1 MTSPSGDPTRVV
13 WRRCL
18 AKTVDLLLVALVVV
32 AVLLVAGDVTK
43 LPNGCP
49 SPTPA
54 GRSCFAYHSTGY
66 LIRNRAL
73 GWCLLTLVVTA
84 VLVFVVPGAIAGSS
98 LGKALFGIR
107 VVRAD
112 GTTPGALR
120 SLARAAAW
128 LVDGLALLL
137 PVGLWLII
145 FTPGHRRV
153 GDYVAGTYVVR
164 RADTGRAVSHPR
176 PAWPWPRR
184 QRRASGAGASAVRW
198 SRDARRLSHLHG

>member
-13 WRRCL
+13 GRRCL
-18 AKTVDLLLVALVVV
+18 AKTVDLLLVALVLV

-49 SPTPA
+49 SPVPA
-54 GRSCFAYHSTGY
+54 GRSCIAYHSTGY

-73 GWCLLTLVVTA
+73 GWCLLTLVLTV
-84 VLVFVVPGAIAGSS
+84 VLAFVVPGAIAGSS

-107 VVRAD
+107 VVRPD
-112 GTTPGALR
+112 GSSPGALR

-137 PVGLWLII
+137 PFGLWLIM

-164 RADTGRAVSHPR
+164 RADAGRAVLHP
-176 PAWPWPRR
+176 AHASPWPRHTSTAT
-184 QRRASGAGASAVRW
+184 RR
-198 SRDARRLSHLHG
+198 